1 MPRVDLRLLQPLA
14 EPLEAIQR
22 HPLLHE
28 PCCRPCAMRPAL
40 RHAGALC
47 RTFSASSYPKR
58 LPFISTCVI
67 CQTKPNQTAATV

>member
-1 MPRVDLRLLQPLA
+1 MPCVDLRLLQPLA

-28 PCCRPCAMRPAL
+28 PCCRPCAMLPAL
-40 RHAGALC
+40 RHAAALC

-58 LPFISTCVI
+58 LPFMST
-67 CQTKPNQTAATV
+67 